1 MVLPMQEKKR
11 YLLVS
16 FKAAAPLSKA
26 EASRLVSQSV
36 IECVGELGA
45 SRAKAFLKEFDEANQ
60 SGVVK
65 CQTAMLDEVIAS
77 LALKTVVDSG
87 PVAIRV
93 TKISGAIGKVWAA

>member
-1 MVLPMQEKKR
+1 MQEKKR

-16 FKAAAPLSKA
+16 FKAAAPLTKA

-45 SRAKAFLKEFDEANQ
+45 SKAKAFLKEYDEEKQ

-65 CQTAMLDEVIAS
+65 CQTRTLDEVIAS
-77 LALKTVVDSG
+77 LALKTVRDGG
-87 PVAIRV
+87 PIAIRV
-93 TKISGAIGKVWAA
+93 SKISGAIGKVWTA

>member
-1 MVLPMQEKKR
+1 MQEKKR

-77 LALKTVVDSG
+77 LALKASWNEK

-93 TKISGAIGKVWAA
+93 SKISGAIGKVWAA